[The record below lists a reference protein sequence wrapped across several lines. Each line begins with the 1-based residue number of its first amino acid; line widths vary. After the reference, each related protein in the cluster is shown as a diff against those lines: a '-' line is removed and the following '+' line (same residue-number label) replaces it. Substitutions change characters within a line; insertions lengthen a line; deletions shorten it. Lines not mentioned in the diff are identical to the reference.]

1 MNQHDN
7 IILKKIEELRA
18 KASKE
23 MFQTITEY
31 ISQDKNKEDTSQN
44 STSKNI

>member
-18 KASKE
+18 KASEE
-23 MFQTITEY
+23 MFQTISEY
-31 ISQDKNKEDTSQN
+31 LSQDPDRTDTQKNSTSQN
-44 STSKNI
+44 I